1 MIMIT
6 FKSPA
11 VYSLGIHSGEART
24 LDIALLRSA
33 VLEDGLAVS
42 LLHHRPHLAGESL
55 WVRAKSAGNPCLG
68 HSLHPEVPL
77 GIPVVFIND
86 ESQLDFLS
94 FSDDLLRLFCLS
106 TVKTKRL
113 KINDIKISKFT
124 TPQI

>member
-1 MIMIT
+1 MIT
-6 FKSPA
+6 LKSPA
-11 VYSLGIHSGEART
+11 AYPLGIHSGEART

-33 VLEDGLAVS
+33 VLEDSLAVS

-77 GIPVVFIND
+77 GIPVVFIDN
-86 ESQLDFLS
+86 ESQLDFRG

-106 TVKTKRL
+106 TVKTKL
-113 KINDIKISKFT
+113 LNISNNITISEFNS
-124 TPQI
+124 PQI